1 MGQAH
6 NSSTHSRP
14 NGFWPLLIGL
24 GLVVMAGL
32 ALVYWD
38 ERKGTAHIGD
48 APPAAVQGAMPEAPV
63 PVAHEELPP
72 APAPLADKSVPLVA
86 DAAQPAPISTPSPIV
101 TPKADATALV
111 IRRILPI
118 KSPIRYGDWM
128 WDEKGVPAGALIVT
142 VDLEARVLS
151 VFRDGYEIGA
161 AAVLLGT
168 QEKPTP
174 LGVFPITQKDEH
186 HISNLYNAPM
196 PYMMR
201 LTNDGVSIHGSNV
214 RNGYASHGC
223 IGVPKAFA
231 QKLFARIKLGD
242 RVIITRGKQAG
253 LGAKL

>member
-6 NSSTHSRP
+6 NPTTSQRP
-14 NGFWPLLIGL
+14 NGFLSVLIGI
-24 GLVVMAGL
+24 GLVVIAGL
-32 ALVYWD
+32 GLVYWD
-38 ERKGTAHIGD
+38 ERKGTAHVNEQ
-48 APPAAVQGAMPEAPV
+48 PPATVQSAMPEA
-63 PVAHEELPP
+63 LPP
-72 APAPLADKSVPLVA
+72 VEQTDAPTPMADKSVPLVA
-86 DAAQPAPISTPSPIV
+86 DAPKPAAKPE
-101 TPKADATALV
+101 ALV

-128 WDEKGVPAGALIVT
+128 WDEKGVPAGVLIVT

-231 QKLFARIKLGD
+231 QKLFARAKLGD